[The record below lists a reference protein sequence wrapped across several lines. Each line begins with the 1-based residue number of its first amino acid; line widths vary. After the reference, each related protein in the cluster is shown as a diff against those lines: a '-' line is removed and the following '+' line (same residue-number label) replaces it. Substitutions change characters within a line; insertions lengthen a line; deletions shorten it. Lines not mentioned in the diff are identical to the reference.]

1 MSIVDH
7 HDRALIAEAVDRNL
21 CVEAGAGTGKTT
33 SMVARVASIL
43 SAGSVGGQPIDVDHM
58 AIITFT
64 DFAAAELMTRV
75 RERLEDLVDSGDAPD
90 PGRIEVALR
99 NLHRAHVETIHAF
112 CISLLRERPVE
123 AGLDPQFTPMDDM
136 ESGIQFDAFYFDWLQ
151 RRLHEGGQALAVAI
165 DRGFGLKQIRRLV
178 EGVNLHRAVLPL
190 APINAPDP
198 DIDRLL
204 ENMRRTAAGLRGI
217 TEYCTA
223 KDDKALPQI
232 DNALAWL
239 TELLERADA
248 DPEHHDVVRFL
259 LAAAPKVTVGNGKK
273 DNWGE
278 QIEEMRR
285 LLRAVKDGAADAA
298 TALRTHAIVGVLKE
312 AEGFA
317 LEYEA
322 ERRRLGVADFDDI
335 LLWTRRMLRESREAR
350 DYFRRRFPV
359 LMVDE
364 FQDTDPV
371 QAEIILTI
379 ASDDEPGDDWLAMR
393 PRPGGLTV
401 VGDPKQSIYRFRRAD
416 ITMYE
421 EIRTGPLDGGQAQLV
436 QNFRSVPEVIEW
448 VNSTFN
454 ILLVQTD
461 KVQPGNLPLAAHRD
475 SLEHP
480 HLAVTLLRGDID
492 PDARADDERAAEAD
506 ALAAML
512 RKVLDDAWP
521 VLGAPDHAGQ
531 RHMRAVQPKDIAV
544 LVRSWTDVDVFV
556 RALRRAGIKA
566 LTSGGKLFFNR
577 QEVRDLANVLTAL
590 HDPLDQVALV
600 AALRSQAFGCSD
612 EELLLWKMSGGPV
625 DYRWSKAVDPP
636 ARVKAA
642 MATMKRLYQR
652 TLQVSL
658 PVLVREVVEEL
669 RLIDIVLA
677 GTGGPQ
683 AAANVMRLV
692 EQARRFSASGSGGLR
707 QFAAWLARQREE
719 EQEGDARIAEKADGA
734 VLITTIH
741 GSKGLEFPVVALANL
756 GIPRKKVH
764 EPIPDRKNNLIHVR
778 VKGNSDH
785 EEFFTPGYEQH
796 SDREDVH
803 NDAEDVRLLYVA
815 ATRAR
820 DHLIVSQM
828 QSPKMNAKGDKGEKT
843 LRALLHPHLPFST
856 GVHGREKD
864 GVHVVD
870 AAELPPLPDD
880 PLLRDPEADAHE
892 VAKALADRAE
902 WIANNERVKVEAS
915 VALTITRPTDESGH
929 RDEMDLDSTFDWG
942 TPLIVGARAG
952 AKVGEA
958 LHQVMEV
965 VDLAKPGDIGPLVHS
980 ICQAEGLADQA
991 DDVEAMAEACL
1002 ASDAVKRAVAA
1013 NEAWREVPYMVTTND
1028 GFESGRIDLLIREGD
1043 ELTVIDWKSDSVGL
1057 DAVQQGAESHRGQ
1070 AECYASALQRI
1081 TKMPVKEV
1089 IFVFARA
1096 KAQAA
1101 ITDLPDPELEVGR

>member
-7 HDRALIAEAVDRNL
+7 QDRARIAEAVDQNL

-43 SAGSVGGQPIDVDHM
+43 SAGAVGGKPIDVDHM
-58 AIITFT
+58 AVITFT
-64 DFAAAELMTRV
+64 EFAAAELMSRV
-75 RERLEDLVDSGDAPD
+75 RERLEDLAESGDAPD
-90 PGRIEVALR
+90 PERIEVALR

-136 ESGIQFDAFYFDWLQ
+136 EAGIQFDAFYLDWLQ
-151 RRLHEGGQALAVAI
+151 RRLHAGGQALAVAI
-165 DRGFGLKQIRRLV
+165 DRGFGLKQIRKLV

-190 APINAPDP
+190 APIDAPDP
-198 DIDRLL
+198 DIDRVL
-204 ENMRRTAAGLRGI
+204 ENMRRTAMDLRTI
-217 TEYCTA
+217 TDYCTA
-223 KDDKALPQI
+223 DDDKALPQI
-232 DNALAWL
+232 ENALAWL
-239 TELLERADA
+239 DELQERADR

-259 LAAAPKVTVGNGKK
+259 LAAPPKISLRSGQKGNWS
-273 DNWGE
+273 DR
-278 QIEEMRR
+278 IDEMRD
-285 LLRAVKDGAADAA
+285 LLSAVKETAA
-298 TALRTHAIVGVLKE
+298 TAATQLRTHAIVGVLKE

-322 ERRRLGVADFDDI
+322 HRRRAGVADFDDI
-335 LLWTRRMLRESREAR
+335 LLWTRAMLRESKEAR
-350 DYFRRRFPV
+350 DYFRMRFPV
-359 LMVDE
+359 LLVDE

-379 ASDDEPGDDWLAMR
+379 ASDDDPGDDWLAMT

-421 EIRTGPLDGGQAQLV
+421 EIRLGPLDGGQAQLV

-448 VNSTFN
+448 VNRTFSK
-454 ILLVQTD
+454 LLVKVD
-461 KVQPGNLPLAAHRD
+461 KVQPGNLPLKAHRNSID
-475 SLEHP
+475 HP

-492 PDARADDERAAEAD
+492 PEAKADEERAAEAD

-512 RKVLDDAWP
+512 RKVLDDRWP
-521 VLGAPDHAGQ
+521 VLGAPDDTGTRA
-531 RHMRAVQPKDIAV
+531 MRPVEQKDIAV

-577 QEVRDLANVLTAL
+577 QEVRDLANVLAAL
-590 HDPLDQVALV
+590 HDPLDQVALL

-612 EELLLWKMSGGPV
+612 EELLLWKMSGGPI

-636 ARVKAA
+636 ERVKAA
-642 MATMKRLYQR
+642 MGTMKRLYQR
-652 TLQVSL
+652 TQQVSL
-658 PVLVREVVEEL
+658 PVLVREVVDEL

-683 AAANVMRLV
+683 AAANVMRLM
-692 EQARRFSASGSGGLR
+692 EQARRFSANGSGGLR
-707 QFAAWLARQREE
+707 QFAAWLSRQREE
-719 EQEGDARIAEKADGA
+719 EQEGDARIAEKADDA

-756 GIPRKKVH
+756 GIQRKKVH

-778 VKGNSDH
+778 VKGSND

-828 QSPKMNAKGDKGEKT
+828 KPPKVTEPKKGEFKIEKT
-843 LRALLHPHLPFST
+843 LRALLHDHLPYGT
-856 GVHGREKD
+856 GVHGLEKD

-870 AAELPPLPDD
+870 AAELPSLPED
-880 PLLRDPEADAHE
+880 PVLRDPVAEAAE
-892 VAKALADRAE
+892 VEQALADRAA
-902 WIANNERVKVEAS
+902 WIANNERVKAEAS

-952 AKVGEA
+952 AEVGQA
-958 LHQVMEV
+958 LHQVMEM
-965 VDLAKPGDIGPLVHS
+965 VDLANPGDIGPLVKS
-980 ICQAEGLADQA
+980 ICEAEGLAGQVA
-991 DDVEAMAEACL
+991 DVQAMAEACL

-1013 NEAWREVPYMVTTND
+1013 DEAWREVPYMIATDD

-1043 ELTVIDWKSDSVGL
+1043 ELTVIDWKSDSIGP
-1057 DAVQQGAESHRGQ
+1057 DAVQQAAESHRGQ
-1070 AECYASALQRI
+1070 GESYVNALERI
-1081 TKMPVKEV
+1081 TGLRVKEV

-1096 KAQAA
+1096 KTEYALRDFSGPQ
-1101 ITDLPDPELEVGR
+1101 RMH

>member
-7 HDRALIAEAVDRNL
+7 KDRTRIAEAVDQNL

-43 SAGSVGGQPIDVDHM
+43 AAGTVGDTPVGVDHM
-58 AIITFT
+58 AVITFT
-64 DFAAAELMTRV
+64 ELAAAELMSRV
-75 RERLEDLVDSGDAPD
+75 RERLEDLVETGEAPD
-90 PGRIEVALR
+90 PARIEVALR

-136 ESGIQFDAFYFDWLQ
+136 ESGIHFDAFYLDWLQ
-151 RRLHEGGQALAVAI
+151 RRLHAGGRALAVAI

-178 EGVNLHRAVLPL
+178 QSVNLHRAVLPL
-190 APINAPDP
+190 APIDAPEP

-204 ENMRRTAAGLRGI
+204 ESMRRTAIDLRSI
-217 TEYCTA
+217 TDYCTDD
-223 KDDKALPQI
+223 KDKALPQI
-232 DNALAWL
+232 KNALTWL
-239 TELLERADA
+239 DELQERADR

-259 LAAAPKVTVGNGKK
+259 LAPPPKISLRSGRKGNWSERI
-273 DNWGE
+273 D
-278 QIEEMRR
+278 EMRD
-285 LLRAVKDGAADAA
+285 LLSAVKETAA
-298 TALRTHAIVGVLKE
+298 TAAAQLRTHAIVGVLKE

-335 LLWTRRMLRESREAR
+335 LLWTRQMLRESKEAR

-359 LMVDE
+359 LLVDE

-379 ASDDEPGDDWLAMR
+379 ASDDEPVDDWLAMT

-421 EIRTGPLDGGQAQLV
+421 EIRLGPLDGGRARLV
-436 QNFRSVPEVIEW
+436 QNFRSVPEIIEW
-448 VNSTFN
+448 VNRTFN
-454 ILLVQTD
+454 VLLVPAD
-461 KVQPGNLPLAAHRD
+461 KVQPGNLALKAHRKSID
-475 SLEHP
+475 DP
-480 HLAVTLLRGDID
+480 HLAVTLLRGGID
-492 PDARADDERAAEAD
+492 PEAKADQERAAEAD
-506 ALAAML
+506 ALARML
-512 RKVLDDAWP
+512 RKALDDEWP
-521 VLGAPDHAGQ
+521 VPDPLDGTS
-531 RHMRAVQPKDIAV
+531 MRAMRPVEQKDIAV
-544 LVRSWTDVDVFV
+544 LVRSWTDIDVFV

-577 QEVRDLANVLTAL
+577 QEVRDLANVLAAL
-590 HDPLDQVALV
+590 HDPVDQVALL

-612 EELLLWKMSGGPV
+612 EELLLWKLSGGPI

-636 ARVKAA
+636 ERVKAA

-652 TLQVSL
+652 TQQVSL
-658 PVLVREVVEEL
+658 PILVREVVDEL

-677 GTGGPQ
+677 GTGGQQ
-683 AAANVMRLV
+683 AAANVRRLV
-692 EQARRFSASGSGGLR
+692 EQARRFSANGSGGLR
-707 QFAAWLARQREE
+707 QFAAWLSRQREE
-719 EQEGDARIAEKADGA
+719 EQEGDARIAEKADDA

-756 GIPRKKVH
+756 GIGRKKVH
-764 EPIPDRKNNLIHVR
+764 EPIPDRRNNLIHVR
-778 VKGNSDH
+778 VKGNND
-785 EEFFTPGYEQH
+785 EEFFTPGYQAR
-796 SDREDVH
+796 SDEEDVH
-803 NDAEDVRLLYVA
+803 TDAEDVRLLYVA

-828 QSPKMNAKGDKGEKT
+828 KPPNVTQRGEVEKT
-843 LRALLHPHLPFST
+843 LRALLHDHLPYST
-856 GVHGREKD
+856 GVHGLEKD
-864 GVHVVD
+864 GVHVID
-870 AAELPPLPDD
+870 AAELPPLPDE
-880 PLLRDPEADAHE
+880 PGLRDPVAEPAE
-892 VAKALADRAE
+892 VEQALADRAA
-902 WIANNERVKVEAS
+902 WIAKNERVKAEAN
-915 VALTITRPTDESGH
+915 VALTLTRPTDESGH
-929 RDEMDLDSTFDWG
+929 RDEMDLDSTVDWG
-942 TPLIVGARAG
+942 TPVIVGARAG
-952 AKVGEA
+952 AEVGEA

-965 VDLAKPGDIGPLVHS
+965 VDLAKPGDIGRLVHS
-980 ICQAEGLADQA
+980 VCQAEGLAGQA

-1002 ASDAVKRAVAA
+1002 ASDAVKRARAA
-1013 NEAWREVPYMVTTND
+1013 DEAWREVPYMVATND

-1043 ELTVIDWKSDSVGL
+1043 ELTVIDWKSDSIGP
-1057 DAVQQGAESHRGQ
+1057 DAVQQGAEAHRGQ

-1096 KAQAA
+1096 RAEAA
-1101 ITDLPDPELEVGR
+1101 ITDLPPPTLTP